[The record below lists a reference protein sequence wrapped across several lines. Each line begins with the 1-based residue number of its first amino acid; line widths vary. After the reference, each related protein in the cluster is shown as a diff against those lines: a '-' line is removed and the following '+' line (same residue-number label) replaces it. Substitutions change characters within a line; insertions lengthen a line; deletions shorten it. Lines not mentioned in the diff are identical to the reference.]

1 MVLRFC
7 LTHLTRQSCM
17 LKPSENSYLGDFS
30 NSLPAFPCRANLEL
44 RNITATPKM
53 TEKAIVSHDFPEVS
67 DANCIPVVVLKNYE
81 PERSYILLG
90 LFSSCLKESSF
101 PDFWKVALVGR
112 GLWPKIITLQI
123 WCKFFVKSLRSLWK
137 TSCWTPRQIMWSLF
151 LIWSMVLG
159 YLTLLQIF
167 WQLEPREY
175 IGISWKILV
184 ILHSEPCDK

>member
-1 MVLRFC
+1 
-7 LTHLTRQSCM
+7 M
-17 LKPSENSYLGDFS
+17 LKPFENSYLGDFS

-53 TEKAIVSHDFPEVS
+53 TEKAIASHDSPGVS

-123 WCKFFVKSLRSLWK
+123 
-137 TSCWTPRQIMWSLF
+137 
-151 LIWSMVLG
+151 
-159 YLTLLQIF
+159 
-167 WQLEPREY
+167 
-175 IGISWKILV
+175 
-184 ILHSEPCDK
+184 